1 MEGEGLGTGQHLLRA
16 GGGGEDSG
24 VSSARSTGTVSWG
37 ERGEEEEV
45 EEETIV
51 L

>member
-1 MEGEGLGTGQHLLRA
+1 MEDDMIMSRTGGGWLR
-16 GGGGEDSG
+16 GGEDSG

-37 ERGEEEEV
+37 DQEQE

>member
-1 MEGEGLGTGQHLLRA
+1 MR
-16 GGGGEDSG
+16 GGDDSG

-37 ERGEEEEV
+37 DHDHDHDHDH